1 MVAVT
6 KTPSQTMREVP
17 NVGEAA
23 RHHRRQWTGGMPR
36 IVGAVRV
43 QS

>member
-1 MVAVT
+1 MAGVA
-6 KTPSQTMREVP
+6 KTPSHTMRGVP

-23 RHHRRQWTGGMPR
+23 RNHRRQWTGGVPR
-36 IVGAVRV
+36 MVGAVRV